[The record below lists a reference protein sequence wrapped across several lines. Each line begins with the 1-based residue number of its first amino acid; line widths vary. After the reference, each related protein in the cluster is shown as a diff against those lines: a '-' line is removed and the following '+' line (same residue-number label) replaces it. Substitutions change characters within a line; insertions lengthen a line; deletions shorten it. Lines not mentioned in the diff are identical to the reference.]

1 MPNDSIAPPP
11 DSYEDIKPGL
21 SEQELAAL
29 AEDSDDSSQVA
40 TGGEQEPDA
49 QDSLAS
55 PRPEDEPTQTDA
67 ASGDTPADAPQDEP
81 DLVAEQAAEDAAQ
94 SAEDD
99 AAEQG
104 APPNAEPDEIPRGA
118 QMFTE
123 IRPSREFAENIDG
136 LISEVDTQ
144 MDQLEA
150 KLDEGEI
157 QLSEFMRE
165 SRRLNNS
172 RQDLVADRR
181 EQEILRN
188 TNAAL
193 YQTDW
198 DTSVANF
205 MSDNAGFQNE
215 IMMGALQAA
224 LSNLYANPD
233 NVGSSHQ
240 WYLETARRAVEEQ
253 ITPAQAVS
261 DNPPDNK
268 DSPQQQRLAEI
279 AGQQGQ
285 RAQKAAKDRQQVP
298 QNLANVP
305 ASQDNPGDDDE
316 FSHLDRLD
324 GVKLEQELAKMS
336 EAQQDRYLR
345 AGG

>member
-1 MPNDSIAPPP
+1 MSNDAISPPP

-40 TGGEQEPDA
+40 TGGEQEPEA
-49 QDSLAS
+49 QNSLAS
-55 PRPEDEPTQTDA
+55 PRPEDEPTEADA
-67 ASGDTPADAPQDEP
+67 ASGDTHEDDAPDLAAEHDAADA
-81 DLVAEQAAEDAAQ
+81 AA

-99 AAEQG
+99 SAEQG
-104 APPNAEPDEIPRGA
+104 APPNAEPDEVPRGV

-123 IRPSREFAENIDG
+123 IQPSRQFHENIDG
-136 LISEVDTQ
+136 MIAEVDTR
-144 MDQLEA
+144 MDALET

-165 SRRLNNS
+165 SRQLNNA

-205 MSDNAGFQNE
+205 MAENTRFQNE

-224 LSNLYANPD
+224 LSNLYADPD

-240 WYLETARRAVEEQ
+240 WYLETAGRAVTEQ
-253 ITPAQAVS
+253 ITPREATS
-261 DNPPDNK
+261 ENPPDNQN
-268 DSPQQQRLAEI
+268 SPQRQRLAEI
-279 AGQQGQ
+279 GEQQGK
-285 RAQKAAKDRQQVP
+285 RAAQATKDRQQIP

>member
-1 MPNDSIAPPP
+1 MSNDAIAPPP
-11 DSYEDIKPGL
+11 DNYEDIKPGL

-29 AEDSDDSSQVA
+29 AEDSDDGSQVT
-40 TGGEQEPDA
+40 TGGEQEPEA
-49 QDSLAS
+49 QNSLAS

-67 ASGDTPADAPQDEP
+67 ASGDTPEDDAP
-81 DLVAEQAAEDAAQ
+81 DLGAAQEAAAAAE

-99 AAEQG
+99 SAEQG

-123 IRPSREFAENIDG
+123 IKPSRQFHENIDG
-136 LISEVDTQ
+136 LIADVDTQ
-144 MDQLEA
+144 MDQLET

-165 SRRLNNS
+165 SRQLNNT

-205 MSDNAGFQNE
+205 MSENANFQNE

-253 ITPAQAVS
+253 ITPQQATS
-261 DNPPDNK
+261 ENPPDNQ

-285 RAQKAAKDRQQVP
+285 RAAQAAKDRQQVP

-345 AGG
+345 AGS